1 MTDFSLDMAAD
12 TAARI
17 VTQSTI
23 MELLDQSGF
32 ALPLETELQYD
43 ARDPYA
49 AVVVFNTE
57 RGRITWSFGR
67 DLLIGGLHEPTGD
80 GDVHV
85 WPCLDSAKRQV
96 VLIELTSVDGC
107 ALVQAPIEDV
117 RRFADRIT
125 ALVAPGTESEHLD
138 LDAEIA
144 ALLGAA

>member
-1 MTDFSLDMAAD
+1 MTDFTMD

-17 VTQSTI
+17 VTQPTI

-32 ALPLETELQYD
+32 ALALEAELQYD

-67 DLLIGGLHEPTGD
+67 DLLIGGMLEPTGD

-85 WPCLDSAKRQV
+85 WPALDSNHREV
-96 VLIELTSVDGC
+96 VLIELTAVDGC

-117 RRFADRIT
+117 RSFTDQIT
-125 ALVAPGTESEHLD
+125 ALVAPGAESDFLD
-138 LDAEIA
+138 FDAAIA

>member
-1 MTDFSLDMAAD
+1 MTDFSMD

-17 VTQSTI
+17 VTQPTI
-23 MELLDQSGF
+23 VELLDQSGF

-67 DLLIGGLHEPTGD
+67 DLLVGGLHEPTGE

-85 WPCLDSAKRQV
+85 WPCLDSAHRQV
-96 VLIELTSVDGC
+96 VLIELTSTEGC
-107 ALVQAPIEDV
+107 ALVQAPLADV
-117 RRFADRIT
+117 RRFVDRIT
-125 ALVAPGTESEHLD
+125 ALVAPGTESHHLD